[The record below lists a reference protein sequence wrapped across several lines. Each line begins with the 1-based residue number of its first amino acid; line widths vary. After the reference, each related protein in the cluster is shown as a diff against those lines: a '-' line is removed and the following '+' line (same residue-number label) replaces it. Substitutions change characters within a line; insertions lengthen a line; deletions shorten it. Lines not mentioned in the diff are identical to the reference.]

1 MSNVPNQN
9 GSGLEQQVSTYCQ
22 RSCCGGVG
30 KHYINKR
37 QIEVAGC
44 RPTEDL
50 LSIYNIVKSPKCRVF
65 GGWRLGQNDVL
76 FKAPV
81 LYSFHLKF

>member
-9 GSGLEQQVSTYCQ
+9 GSGLEQQVSTYSQ
-22 RSCCGGVG
+22 HSCCGGIG

-37 QIEVAGC
+37 QSGVAGC

-50 LSIYNIVKSPKCRVF
+50 LSIYNILKSLKGQVF
-65 GGWRLGQNDVL
+65 GG
-76 FKAPV
+76 
-81 LYSFHLKF
+81 